1 MMTGYKLYRGL
12 QVESAGPLGL
22 VILVYDALVQSLLL
36 AKSAAENDD
45 IETRA
50 LQTSRAIHAILELF
64 SCIDYAQGGQIAS
77 NLASLYAYMNRR
89 ILEGQDNDSVAALD
103 EVLRLAQTLREG
115 WLELAQEQAKQVKTE
130 HPMVSLAVA
139 S

>member
-1 MMTGYKLYRGL
+1 MTGYKLYRGL

-45 IETRA
+45 IETRT
-50 LQTSRAIHAILELF
+50 LQTSRAMRAILELF
-64 SCIDYAQGGQIAS
+64 SCIDYVNGGQIAS

-89 ILEGQDNDSVAALD
+89 ILEGQDIDTVAALD
-103 EVLRLAQTLREG
+103 EVLLLAQTLREG
-115 WLELAQEQAKQVKTE
+115 WQGLAKKQEYETE
-130 HPMVSLAVA
+130 SAPSLAVA
-139 S
+139 A